1 MSGFSSV
8 AEIILGHAIS
18 EAKRHDREQAEALHL
33 LSGIRRW
40 QEEQFDQKFPGASTS
55 ILDALERLRGDS
67 FKTPTLEE
75 TLEQRLLS
83 VFNTSDVWDLA
94 ASLLAETEEQRNLPS
109 PNLMQPPLSGP
120 GPNGYPLPD
129 FSGLFEDFEDE
140 EAIEPTDEELRA
152 SSQKRSSG
160 DNGQPSGVD
169 PLPFGITGPL
179 IERIAAITGNSVVQ
193 TTSMVLNDAAAVA
206 VFVLGATPKDLE
218 SLIQT
223 ASGLSFEMQNPVQ
236 EISLFVNEISLL
248 QDVAAGKCATQLA
261 LALVEVGEWAASV
274 DNEVTQSEI
283 DRIDEIRILLRD
295 QLGERIDT
303 ESAAIA
309 AFEQKF
315 ARLIGM
321 ESVKTDLRKR
331 LDFLVV
337 NRRREKRGLKADV
350 HRMHMAFLGNPGTGK
365 TTVARLFGELLNDMG
380 LLPTT
385 KFIETDR
392 SGLIGQYVGHS
403 EVKTLS
409 QIDAADGGVLFID
422 EAYAL
427 DDGYGDQ
434 VGFGHEATSVLV
446 KQMEDRRERLVVILA
461 GYTEPTSKYISMN
474 PGMKSRIPTFINF
487 PDYSLDELRQ
497 IAVRIATNR
506 DLVLSDGSVDR
517 ILEAVSSEKSVDGFG
532 NARAIENLLEGAQR
546 NAINRTSSLGNLATE
561 REIKTILPE
570 DFPKA
575 VPQVKK
581 QFGFN
586 PSSNNRKE
594 E

>member
-8 AEIILGHAIS
+8 AEIIFGHAIS

-55 ILDALERLRGDS
+55 ILNALERLRGDS
-67 FKTPTLEE
+67 FRTPILEDTLK
-75 TLEQRLLS
+75 QRLLS
-83 VFNTSDVWDLA
+83 VLNTDDVWNLA
-94 ASLLAETEEQRNLPS
+94 TALMAETEEQREPTLT
-109 PNLMQPPLSGP
+109 SGP
-120 GPNGYPLPD
+120 YMPAPFDGRLPD
-129 FSGLFEDFEDE
+129 LSNFPVGEGDGKV
-140 EAIEPTDEELRA
+140 IETA
-152 SSQKRSSG
+152 
-160 DNGQPSGVD
+160 D
-169 PLPFGITGPL
+169 PLPFGVTGSL
-179 IERIAAITGNSVVQ
+179 IERIAAITGKSSAE
-193 TTSMVLNDAAAVA
+193 TATMVLQDAAAVA
-206 VFVLGATPKDLE
+206 VYVLGATPKDLE

-223 ASGLSFEMQNPVQ
+223 ASGLSFEMQNPVN
-236 EISLFVNEISLL
+236 EISTFVREISLL
-248 QDVAAGKCATQLA
+248 PDVAAGKCATHLA

-274 DNEVTQSEI
+274 DNEDTQSEI
-283 DRIDEIRILLRD
+283 DRIDEIRLLFRD
-295 QLGERIDT
+295 QLGDRIDT

-315 ARLIGM
+315 ANLIGM

-403 EVKTLS
+403 EIKTLK

-434 VGFGHEATSVLV
+434 LGFGHEATSVLV

-506 DLVLSDGSVDR
+506 DLVLSDGSIERIVD
-517 ILEAVSSEKSVDGFG
+517 AVSSEKAADGFG
-532 NARAIENLLEGAQR
+532 NARAIENMLEGAQR
-546 NAINRTSSLGNLATE
+546 NSINRTSSLGNLATE

-570 DFPKA
+570 DIPKV

-581 QFGFN
+581 QFGFS
-586 PSSNNRKE
+586 PSSNNKGE

>member
-8 AEIILGHAIS
+8 AEIIFGHAIS

-55 ILDALERLRGDS
+55 ILNALERLRGDS
-67 FKTPTLEE
+67 FKTPILEDTLK
-75 TLEQRLLS
+75 QRLLS
-83 VFNTSDVWDLA
+83 VLNTDDVWNLA
-94 ASLLAETEEQRNLPS
+94 AALMAETKEQRDHV
-109 PNLMQPPLSGP
+109 LSTPQLG
-120 GPNGYPLPD
+120 NVAFLSD
-129 FSGLFEDFEDE
+129 DE
-140 EAIEPTDEELRA
+140 EAIEPTEEELAASKRNR
-152 SSQKRSSG
+152 SSQ

-179 IERIAAITGNSVVQ
+179 SERIAAITQNSIAQ

-206 VFVLGATPKDLE
+206 VLVLGATPKDLE
-218 SLIQT
+218 SLIQG
-223 ASGLSFEMQNPVQ
+223 ASGLSFEMQNPIPG
-236 EISLFVNEISLL
+236 ISLFVREISLL
-248 QDVAAGKCATQLA
+248 SDEAAGKCATHLA
-261 LALVEVGEWAASV
+261 LALVEVGEWAASI
-274 DNEVTQSEI
+274 DDEVTQSEI
-283 DRIDEIRILLRD
+283 DRIDDVRLLFRD

-315 ARLIGM
+315 ANLIGM

-365 TTVARLFGELLNDMG
+365 TTVARLFGQLLNDMG

-392 SGLIGQYVGHS
+392 SGLIGEYIGHS
-403 EVKTLS
+403 EMKTLK

-427 DDGYGDQ
+427 DDGYVDR

-487 PDYSLDELRQ
+487 PDYSIDELRQ

-506 DLVLSDGSVDR
+506 DLVLSDGSIDR
-517 ILEAVSSEKSVDGFG
+517 IVDAVSSEKSADGFG
-532 NARAIENLLEGAQR
+532 NARAIENMLEGAQR
-546 NAINRTSSLGNLATE
+546 NSINRTSSLGNLATE

-570 DFPKA
+570 DIPTV

-581 QFGFN
+581 QFGFS

>member
-8 AEIILGHAIS
+8 AEIIFGHAIS

-55 ILDALERLRGDS
+55 ILNALERLRGDS
-67 FKTPTLEE
+67 FRTPILEDTLK
-75 TLEQRLLS
+75 QRLLS
-83 VFNTSDVWDLA
+83 VLNTDDVWNLA
-94 ASLLAETEEQRNLPS
+94 TALMAETEEQREPTLT
-109 PNLMQPPLSGP
+109 SGP
-120 GPNGYPLPD
+120 YMPAPSDGRLPD
-129 FSGLFEDFEDE
+129 LSNIPVGEGDGKV
-140 EAIEPTDEELRA
+140 IETA
-152 SSQKRSSG
+152 
-160 DNGQPSGVD
+160 D
-169 PLPFGITGPL
+169 PLPFGVTGSL
-179 IERIAAITGNSVVQ
+179 IERIAAITGKSSAE
-193 TTSMVLNDAAAVA
+193 TATMVLQDAAAVA
-206 VFVLGATPKDLE
+206 VYVLGTTPKDLE

-223 ASGLSFEMQNPVQ
+223 ASGLSFEMQNPVN
-236 EISLFVNEISLL
+236 EISTFVREISLL
-248 QDVAAGKCATQLA
+248 PHVAAGKCATHLA

-283 DRIDEIRILLRD
+283 DRIDDVRLLFRD

-315 ARLIGM
+315 ANLIGM

-403 EVKTLS
+403 EIKTLK

-434 VGFGHEATSVLV
+434 LGFGHEATSVLV

-487 PDYSLDELRQ
+487 PDYSIDELRQ

-506 DLVLSDGSVDR
+506 DLVLSDGSIDR
-517 ILEAVSSEKSVDGFG
+517 IVDAVSSEKSADGFG
-532 NARAIENLLEGAQR
+532 NARAIENMLEGAQR
-546 NAINRTSSLGNLATE
+546 NSINRTSSLGNLATE

-570 DFPKA
+570 DIPKV

-581 QFGFN
+581 QFGFS
-586 PSSNNRKE
+586 PSSNNRRE

>member
-8 AEIILGHAIS
+8 AEIIFGHAIS

-55 ILDALERLRGDS
+55 ILNALERLRGDS
-67 FKTPTLEE
+67 FRTPILEDTLK
-75 TLEQRLLS
+75 QRLLS
-83 VFNTSDVWDLA
+83 VLNTDDVWNLA
-94 ASLLAETEEQRNLPS
+94 TALMAETEEQREPTLT
-109 PNLMQPPLSGP
+109 SGP
-120 GPNGYPLPD
+120 YMPAPSDGRLPD
-129 FSGLFEDFEDE
+129 LSNIPVGEGDGKV
-140 EAIEPTDEELRA
+140 IETA
-152 SSQKRSSG
+152 
-160 DNGQPSGVD
+160 D
-169 PLPFGITGPL
+169 PLPFGVTGSL
-179 IERIAAITGNSVVQ
+179 IERITAITGKSSAE
-193 TTSMVLNDAAAVA
+193 TATMVLQDAAAVA
-206 VFVLGATPKDLE
+206 VYVLGTTPKDLE

-223 ASGLSFEMQNPVQ
+223 ASGLSFEMQNPVN
-236 EISLFVNEISLL
+236 EISTFVREISLL
-248 QDVAAGKCATQLA
+248 PDVAAGKCATHLA

-274 DNEVTQSEI
+274 DNEDTQSEI
-283 DRIDEIRILLRD
+283 DRIDEIRLLFRD
-295 QLGERIDT
+295 QLGDRIDT

-315 ARLIGM
+315 ANLIGM

-403 EVKTLS
+403 EIKTLK

-434 VGFGHEATSVLV
+434 LGFGHEATSVLV

-506 DLVLSDGSVDR
+506 DLVLSDGSIERIVD
-517 ILEAVSSEKSVDGFG
+517 AVSSEKAADGFG
-532 NARAIENLLEGAQR
+532 NARAIENMLEGAQR
-546 NAINRTSSLGNLATE
+546 NSINRTSSLGNLATE

-570 DFPKA
+570 DIPKV

-581 QFGFN
+581 QFGFS
-586 PSSNNRKE
+586 PSSNNKGE

>member
-1 MSGFSSV
+1 MGGFSSV
-8 AEIILGHAIS
+8 AEIIFGHAIS

-55 ILDALERLRGDS
+55 ILHALERLRGDS

-75 TLEQRLLS
+75 TLKQRLLG
-83 VFNTSDVWDLA
+83 VLDTSDVWDLA
-94 ASLLAETEEQRNLPS
+94 ASLLAETEEQRNPPLPS
-109 PNLMQPPLSGP
+109 SLTPPPRPAGP
-120 GPNGYPLPD
+120 FPLPD

-140 EAIEPTDEELRA
+140 EAIEPTEEELAA
-152 SSQKRSSG
+152 SKRNRSSH

-179 IERIAAITGNSVVQ
+179 IERIAAITQNSIAQ
-193 TTSMVLNDAAAVA
+193 TTLMVLNDAAAVA
-206 VFVLGATPKDLE
+206 VSVLGATPKDLE
-218 SLIQT
+218 SLIQG
-223 ASGLSFEMQNPVQ
+223 ASGLSFEMQNPVPG
-236 EISLFVNEISLL
+236 ISLFVREISLL
-248 QDVAAGKCATQLA
+248 PDVMAGKCATHLA

-283 DRIDEIRILLRD
+283 DRIDDVRLLFRD

-315 ARLIGM
+315 ANLIGM

-392 SGLIGQYVGHS
+392 SGLIGQHVGHS
-403 EVKTLS
+403 EIKTLE

-434 VGFGHEATSVLV
+434 LGFGHEATSVLV

-461 GYTEPTSKYISMN
+461 GYTEPTTKYISMN

-487 PDYSLDELRQ
+487 PDYSIDELHQ

-506 DLVLSDGSVDR
+506 DLVLSDGSIDR
-517 ILEAVSSEKSVDGFG
+517 IVDAVSSEKSADGFG
-532 NARAIENLLEGAQR
+532 NARAIENMLEGAQR
-546 NAINRTSSLGNLATE
+546 NSINRTSSLGNLATE

-570 DFPKA
+570 DIPTV

-581 QFGFN
+581 QFGFS

>member
-1 MSGFSSV
+1 MGGLSSV
-8 AEIILGHAIS
+8 AEIIFGHALS

-40 QEEQFDQKFPGASTS
+40 QEEQFDQRFPELSTS
-55 ILDALERLRGDS
+55 ILNALNRLRGDS
-67 FKTPTLEE
+67 FKTPILEE
-75 TLEQRLLS
+75 TLMRRLLDVVNTDGVWNLAAELINETKEQREELS
-83 VFNTSDVWDLA
+83 SISRVSSAALSSD
-94 ASLLAETEEQRNLPS
+94 E
-109 PNLMQPPLSGP
+109 
-120 GPNGYPLPD
+120 
-129 FSGLFEDFEDE
+129 E
-140 EAIEPTDEELRA
+140 EAIEPTEDELTTSKRN
-152 SSQKRSSG
+152 RSSKK
-160 DNGQPSGVD
+160 DSRTNDED
-169 PLPFGITGPL
+169 PFPFGVTGSL
-179 IERIAAITGNSVVQ
+179 IERIAAIAGKSTAE
-193 TTSMVLNDAAAVA
+193 TATMVLNDAAAVA
-206 VFVLGATPKDLE
+206 VYVLGTTPKDLE

-223 ASGLSFEMQNPVQ
+223 ASGLSFEMQNPVNEISTFIR
-236 EISLFVNEISLL
+236 EISLIP
-248 QDVAAGKCATQLA
+248 DAAAGKCATQLA
-261 LALVEVGEWAASV
+261 LAFVEVGEWAASI

-283 DRIDEIRILLRD
+283 DRIDEVRLLFRD

-309 AFEQKF
+309 TFEQKF
-315 ARLIGM
+315 SNLIGM

-385 KFIETDR
+385 KFVETDR
-392 SGLIGQYVGHS
+392 SGLIGQYIGQT
-403 EVKTLS
+403 EKMTLK

-427 DDGYGDQ
+427 DDGYRDQ
-434 VGFGHEATSVLV
+434 VGYGHEATSVLV
-446 KQMEDRRERLVVILA
+446 KQMEDRRDRLVVILA
-461 GYTEPTSKYISMN
+461 GYTEPTTKYISMN
-474 PGMKSRIPTFINF
+474 PGMKSRIPTLINF

-506 DLVLSDGSVDR
+506 DLVLSDGSVDC
-517 ILEAVSSEKSVDGFG
+517 IVDAVASEKSADGFG
-532 NARAIENLLEGAQR
+532 NARAVENMLEGAQR
-546 NAINRTSSLGNLATE
+546 NSINRTSSLGNLATE

-570 DFPKA
+570 DIPKV

-581 QFGFN
+581 QFGFI
-586 PSSNNRKE
+586 PSSNNRKAE
-594 E
+594 

>member
-8 AEIILGHAIS
+8 AEIIFGHAIS

-55 ILDALERLRGDS
+55 ILNALERLRGDS
-67 FKTPTLEE
+67 FRTPILEDTLK
-75 TLEQRLLS
+75 QRLLS
-83 VFNTSDVWDLA
+83 VLNTDDVWNLA
-94 ASLLAETEEQRNLPS
+94 TALMAETEEQREPTLT
-109 PNLMQPPLSGP
+109 SGP
-120 GPNGYPLPD
+120 YMPAPSDGRLPD
-129 FSGLFEDFEDE
+129 LSNIPVGEGDGKV
-140 EAIEPTDEELRA
+140 IETA
-152 SSQKRSSG
+152 
-160 DNGQPSGVD
+160 D
-169 PLPFGITGPL
+169 PLPFGVTGSL
-179 IERIAAITGNSVVQ
+179 IERIAAITGKSSAE
-193 TTSMVLNDAAAVA
+193 TATMVLQDAAAVA
-206 VFVLGATPKDLE
+206 VYVLGATPKDLE

-223 ASGLSFEMQNPVQ
+223 ASGLSFEMQNPVN
-236 EISLFVNEISLL
+236 EISTFVREISLL
-248 QDVAAGKCATQLA
+248 PDVAAGKCATHLA

-274 DNEVTQSEI
+274 DNEDTQSEI
-283 DRIDEIRILLRD
+283 DRIDEIRLLFRD
-295 QLGERIDT
+295 QLGDRIDT

-315 ARLIGM
+315 ANLIGM

-403 EVKTLS
+403 EIKTLK

-434 VGFGHEATSVLV
+434 LGFGHEATSVLV

-474 PGMKSRIPTFINF
+474 PGMKSRIPTFVNF
-487 PDYSLDELRQ
+487 PDYSIDELRQ

-506 DLVLSDGSVDR
+506 DLVLSDGSIDR
-517 ILEAVSSEKSVDGFG
+517 IVDAVSSEKSAEGFG
-532 NARAIENLLEGAQR
+532 NARAIENMLEGAQR
-546 NAINRTSSLGNLATE
+546 NSINRTSSLGNLATE

-570 DFPKA
+570 DIPKV
-575 VPQVKK
+575 VPQAKK
-581 QFGFN
+581 QFGFS
-586 PSSNNRKE
+586 PSSNNKGE

>member
-8 AEIILGHAIS
+8 AEIIFGHAIS

-55 ILDALERLRGDS
+55 ILNALERLRGDS
-67 FKTPTLEE
+67 FRTPILEDTLK
-75 TLEQRLLS
+75 QRLLS
-83 VFNTSDVWDLA
+83 VLNTDDVWNLA
-94 ASLLAETEEQRNLPS
+94 TALMAETEEQREPTLT
-109 PNLMQPPLSGP
+109 SGP
-120 GPNGYPLPD
+120 YMPAPSDGRLPD
-129 FSGLFEDFEDE
+129 LSNIPVGEGDGKV
-140 EAIEPTDEELRA
+140 IETA
-152 SSQKRSSG
+152 
-160 DNGQPSGVD
+160 D
-169 PLPFGITGPL
+169 PLPFGVTGSL
-179 IERIAAITGNSVVQ
+179 IERIAAITGKSSAE
-193 TTSMVLNDAAAVA
+193 TATMVLQDAAAVA
-206 VFVLGATPKDLE
+206 VYVLGATPKDLE

-223 ASGLSFEMQNPVQ
+223 ASGLSFEMQNPVNEISTFVR
-236 EISLFVNEISLL
+236 EISLRP
-248 QDVAAGKCATQLA
+248 DVAAGKCATHLA

-274 DNEVTQSEI
+274 DNEDTQSEI
-283 DRIDEIRILLRD
+283 DRIDEIRLLFRD
-295 QLGERIDT
+295 QLGDRIDT

-315 ARLIGM
+315 ANLIGM

-403 EVKTLS
+403 EIKTLK

-434 VGFGHEATSVLV
+434 LGFGHEATSVLV

-474 PGMKSRIPTFINF
+474 PGMKSRIPTFVNF
-487 PDYSLDELRQ
+487 PDYSIDELRQ

-506 DLVLSDGSVDR
+506 DLVLSDGSIDR
-517 ILEAVSSEKSVDGFG
+517 IVDAVSSEKSAEGFG
-532 NARAIENLLEGAQR
+532 NARAIENMLEGAQR
-546 NAINRTSSLGNLATE
+546 NSINRTSSLGNLATE

-570 DFPKA
+570 DIPKV
-575 VPQVKK
+575 VPQAKK
-581 QFGFN
+581 QFGFS
-586 PSSNNRKE
+586 PSSNNKGE

>member
-8 AEIILGHAIS
+8 AEIIFGHAIS

-55 ILDALERLRGDS
+55 ILNALERLRGDS
-67 FKTPTLEE
+67 FRTPILEDTLK
-75 TLEQRLLS
+75 QRLLS
-83 VFNTSDVWDLA
+83 VLNTDDVWNLA
-94 ASLLAETEEQRNLPS
+94 TALMAETEEQREPTLT
-109 PNLMQPPLSGP
+109 SGP
-120 GPNGYPLPD
+120 YMPAPSDGRLPD
-129 FSGLFEDFEDE
+129 LSNIPVGEGDGKV
-140 EAIEPTDEELRA
+140 IETA
-152 SSQKRSSG
+152 
-160 DNGQPSGVD
+160 D
-169 PLPFGITGPL
+169 PLPFGVTGSL
-179 IERIAAITGNSVVQ
+179 IERIAAITGKSSAE
-193 TTSMVLNDAAAVA
+193 TATMVLQDAAAVA
-206 VFVLGATPKDLE
+206 VYVLGATPKDLE

-223 ASGLSFEMQNPVQ
+223 ASGLSFEMQNPVN
-236 EISLFVNEISLL
+236 EISTFVREISLL
-248 QDVAAGKCATQLA
+248 PDVAAGKCATHLA

-274 DNEVTQSEI
+274 DNEDTQSEI
-283 DRIDEIRILLRD
+283 DRIDEIRLLFRD
-295 QLGERIDT
+295 QLGDRIDT

-315 ARLIGM
+315 ANLIGM

-403 EVKTLS
+403 EIKTLK

-434 VGFGHEATSVLV
+434 LGFGHEATSVLV

-487 PDYSLDELRQ
+487 PDYSIDELRQ

-506 DLVLSDGSVDR
+506 DLVLSDGSIDR
-517 ILEAVSSEKSVDGFG
+517 IVDAVSSEKSADGFG
-532 NARAIENLLEGAQR
+532 NARAIENMLEGAQR
-546 NAINRTSSLGNLATE
+546 NSINRTSSLGNLATE

-570 DFPKA
+570 DIPTV

-581 QFGFN
+581 QFGFSS
-586 PSSNNRKE
+586 SSNNRKE

>member
-8 AEIILGHAIS
+8 AEIIFGHAIS

-55 ILDALERLRGDS
+55 ILNALERLRGDS
-67 FKTPTLEE
+67 FRTPILEDTLK
-75 TLEQRLLS
+75 QRLLS
-83 VFNTSDVWDLA
+83 VLNTDDVWNLA
-94 ASLLAETEEQRNLPS
+94 TALMAETEEQREPTLT
-109 PNLMQPPLSGP
+109 SGP
-120 GPNGYPLPD
+120 YMPAPSDGRLPD
-129 FSGLFEDFEDE
+129 LSNIPVGEGDGKV
-140 EAIEPTDEELRA
+140 IETA
-152 SSQKRSSG
+152 
-160 DNGQPSGVD
+160 D
-169 PLPFGITGPL
+169 PLPFGVTGSL
-179 IERIAAITGNSVVQ
+179 IERIAAITGKSSAE
-193 TTSMVLNDAAAVA
+193 TATMVLQDAAAVA
-206 VFVLGATPKDLE
+206 VYVLGATPKDLE

-223 ASGLSFEMQNPVQ
+223 ASGLSFEMQNPVN
-236 EISLFVNEISLL
+236 EISTFVREISLL
-248 QDVAAGKCATQLA
+248 PDVAAGKCATHLA

-274 DNEVTQSEI
+274 DNEDTQSEI
-283 DRIDEIRILLRD
+283 DRIDEIRLLFRD
-295 QLGERIDT
+295 QLGDRIDT

-315 ARLIGM
+315 ANLIGM

-403 EVKTLS
+403 EIKTLK
-409 QIDAADGGVLFID
+409 QVDAADGGVLFID

-434 VGFGHEATSVLV
+434 LGFGHEATSVLV

-474 PGMKSRIPTFINF
+474 PGMKSRIPTFVNF
-487 PDYSLDELRQ
+487 PDYSIDELRQ

-506 DLVLSDGSVDR
+506 DLVLSDGSIDR
-517 ILEAVSSEKSVDGFG
+517 IVDAVSSEKSAEGFG
-532 NARAIENLLEGAQR
+532 NARAIENMLEGAQR
-546 NAINRTSSLGNLATE
+546 NSINRTSSLGNLATE

-570 DFPKA
+570 DIPKV
-575 VPQVKK
+575 VPQAKK
-581 QFGFN
+581 QFGFS
-586 PSSNNRKE
+586 PSSNNKGE